1 MELLLIRHAEP
12 VRIAPG
18 EGGGGPVDP
27 GLTARGR
34 IEAERLATWLAA
46 EPVDAVI
53 SSPLRRARQTAEPVT
68 RAHGLDLEIGPD
80 LIEYDANA
88 DHYIPAEE
96 LKRGRDARWLAMLEG
111 RWEEFGG
118 EAPDQFRGRIVP
130 CLDAIVGRFPGGRVA
145 VVCHGGVINVY
156 VGALLGLD
164 RHLWF
169 EPGYTSITRVAAAR
183 SGPRSLVTLNETAHL
198 LGVRDRAAD
207 PPPEP
212 PAPTS

>member
-1 MELLLIRHAEP
+1 MDLLLIRHAEP

-18 EGGGGPVDP
+18 EGGGRPVDP
-27 GLTARGR
+27 DLTARGR
-34 IEAERLATWLAA
+34 DEAERLAAWLSG
-46 EPVDAVI
+46 EKIDAVI
-53 SSPLRRARQTAEPVT
+53 SSPLRRARRTAEPLA
-68 RAHGLDLEIGPD
+68 RAQGLDLEIRPD

-96 LKRGRDARWLAMLEG
+96 LKAERDSRWQAMLEG

-118 EAPDQFRGRIVP
+118 EPPDQFRARIVP
-130 CLDAIVGRFPGGRVA
+130 CLDGIIARFPGGRVA

-156 VGALLGLD
+156 LGDLLGLD

-169 EPGYTSITRVAAAR
+169 EPGYTSVSRVAAAR

-198 LGVRDRAAD
+198 LGIRDLAAE

-212 PAPTS
+212 PAPTG